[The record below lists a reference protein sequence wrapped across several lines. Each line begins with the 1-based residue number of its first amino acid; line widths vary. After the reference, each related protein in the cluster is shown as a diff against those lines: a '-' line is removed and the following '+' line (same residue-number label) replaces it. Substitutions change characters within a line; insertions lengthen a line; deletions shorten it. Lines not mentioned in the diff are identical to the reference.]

1 MDLTSARLAKALG
14 GGKTRSS
21 WSTEVILVTA
31 GEVNL
36 TIKLAFEIVLDCKGR
51 EPAVNAKETGLTRFD
66 WV

>member
-31 GEVNL
+31 GEVIL
-36 TIKLAFEIVLDCKGR
+36 AIELAFAIVVDCKGR
-51 EPAVNAKETGLTRFD
+51 EAAVNA
-66 WV
+66 